1 MCKKQFEKI
10 ENISEYNQ
18 QKVLKAFID
27 SGVSESHFAS
37 TTGYGYGDR
46 GREKLDEVFAKIFGT
61 QDALVRSTIVSGTHA
76 LTVAL
81 FGILRPFDKVLSVTG
96 KPYDTLN
103 DVINSKNDFGCL
115 NDFKIEFD
123 YLEYNKSEKE
133 YLTEIKNKMSKK
145 KYKVIYIQRSR
156 GYTLRD
162 SLSVAKIKKIIDCA
176 KKIDPNVIVMVD
188 NCYGEFTEK
197 EEPSEVGADLVVGSL
212 IKNPGGGIARTGGY
226 IAGKSDL
233 IEKCACRLTCPGI
246 GKEIGATLGINRELF
261 MGIFNAP
268 HAVAE
273 ALKTAIFTASVFEIM
288 GYEVFPKSD
297 DNRCDIVQS
306 VVLRSREALIN
317 FCKGI
322 QQGSPVDSFVSPE
335 PWDMPGYED
344 QVIMAAGTFTLG
356 SSIELSADGPLR
368 DPYAVWVQGG
378 LNFHTAQIGILFA
391 AEKIIN
397 Q

>member
-1 MCKKQFEKI
+1 MCKILFKKI
-10 ENISEYNQ
+10 ENISEQNQ

-27 SGVSESHFAS
+27 SGVSESHFAF

-81 FGILRPFDKVLSVTG
+81 FGVLRPFDKVLSVTG

-123 YLEYNKSEKE
+123 YLEYNKNEKE
-133 YLTEIKNKMSKK
+133 YLTQIKNKMSKK

-162 SLSVAKIKKIIDCA
+162 SLSVEKIKKIIDCA
-176 KKIDPNVIVMVD
+176 KNIDPNIVVMVD

-197 EEPSEVGADLVVGSL
+197 EEPTEVGADLVVGSL

-226 IAGKSDL
+226 IAGKSEL

-273 ALKTAIFTASVFEIM
+273 ALKTAVFAAAVFEIM
-288 GYEVFPKSD
+288 GYEVFPKSSD
-297 DNRCDIVQS
+297 DRCDIVQS

>member
-1 MCKKQFEKI
+1 M
-10 ENISEYNQ
+10 
-18 QKVLKAFID
+18 
-27 SGVSESHFAS
+27 
-37 TTGYGYGDR
+37 
-46 GREKLDEVFAKIFGT
+46 
-61 QDALVRSTIVSGTHA
+61 
-76 LTVAL
+76 
-81 FGILRPFDKVLSVTG
+81 
-96 KPYDTLN
+96 
-103 DVINSKNDFGCL
+103 
-115 NDFKIEFD
+115 
-123 YLEYNKSEKE
+123 
-133 YLTEIKNKMSKK
+133 
-145 KYKVIYIQRSR
+145 
-156 GYTLRD
+156 
-162 SLSVAKIKKIIDCA
+162 AKIKKIIDCA
-176 KKIDPNVIVMVD
+176 KNIDPNIVVMVD

-197 EEPSEVGADLVVGSL
+197 EEPTEVGADLVVGSL

-226 IAGKSDL
+226 IAGKSEL

-273 ALKTAIFTASVFEIM
+273 ALKTAVFAAAVFEIM
-288 GYEVFPKSD
+288 GYEVFPKSSD
-297 DNRCDIVQS
+297 DRCDIVQS